1 MGFLVIAWRSA
12 FRNRLRTGLTTSGV
26 ALAVVA
32 FLFLR
37 TFVAAFY
44 AGVEQSA
51 ADRMIVRNKN
61 SIAFL
66 LPRAYI
72 DKLRAVPGVK
82 DVSWANW
89 FGGIYIDEKNFF
101 AQFALDP
108 ESFYRMYPEFV
119 LTDEEKKAFF
129 ADQTGCS
136 VGESLAEK
144 FGWKVGDRITLKGTI
159 YAGDFPFTIRG
170 IYKGRDK
177 VTDRSQ
183 FHFHWKYLDERAP
196 DPAKNQLGWAILSTH
211 ADDGAKVSAAVDK
224 LFASSDNETRTESEK
239 AFNLS
244 FISMSAT
251 IIGAIQ
257 AVSFVVLIIILLVL
271 GNTIAMASRERTGE
285 FAAMRAIGFRPK
297 HIVWLVLAEGLVIGS
312 LGGVVGLL
320 LARPVLRFM
329 AGAIEQSLGAFLGPF
344 EFQWPA
350 AILAVAVCVL
360 GGMLASVLPAWRAGR
375 LVIVDALRRI
385 D

>member
-1 MGFLVIAWRSA
+1 MGYLILAWRSA
-12 FRNRLRTGLTTSGV
+12 FRNRLRTSLTTSGV

-51 ADRMIVRNKN
+51 ADRMIVRNKI

-66 LPRAYI
+66 LPRAYVE
-72 DKLRAVPGVK
+72 KLRAVPGVK

-108 ESFYRMYPEFV
+108 ESFYRMYPEFM
-119 LTDEEKKAFF
+119 LTDEEKAAFF
-129 ADQTGCS
+129 ADQTGAS
-136 VGESLAEK
+136 VGEALAEK
-144 FGWKVGDRITLKGTI
+144 WGWKLGDRVTLKGTI

-170 IYKGRDK
+170 IYRGRDK
-177 VTDRSQ
+177 ATDRSQ

-196 DPAKNQLGWAILSTH
+196 EQAKNTFGWAILSTN
-211 ADDGAKVSAAVDK
+211 AEDGTKVSAAVDK
-224 LFASSDNETRTESEK
+224 LFANSEAETRTESEK

-244 FISMSAT
+244 FISMSST
-251 IIGAIQ
+251 IIKAIQ
-257 AVSFVVLIIILLVL
+257 AVSWVVLVIILLVL

-285 FAAMRAIGFRPK
+285 FAAMRAIGFRPR
-297 HIVWLVLAEGLVIGS
+297 HIVGLVLAEGLVIGA
-312 LGGVVGLL
+312 LGGAVGLA
-320 LARPVLRFM
+320 LARPVLRFL
-329 AGAIEQSLGAFLGPF
+329 ADAIEQSLGAFLGPF
-344 EFQWPA
+344 EFLWGA
-350 AILAVAVCVL
+350 AFFAVAVCVV
-360 GGMLASVLPAWRAGR
+360 GGMVASVLPAWRAGR